1 MSIKSF
7 KLLKYDLI
15 LMGNYP
21 SFQDYHSFEDYQA
34 NYLDAPNAW
43 VTTKPKNYDYYFTNK
58 RCCKIS
64 RRLYRND
71 YERGYLYG
79 YYYKENPLDLEAE
92 F

>member
-1 MSIKSF
+1 MSIQTF

-21 SFQDYHSFEDYQA
+21 SLQNYNSFEDYQG
-34 NYLDAPNAW
+34 NFLDEPHAW
-43 VTTKPKNYDYYFTNK
+43 VRTKPKNYDYYFTNK

-79 YYYKENPLDLEAE
+79 YYEKENPLDLEAE

>member
-1 MSIKSF
+1 MSIHSF
-7 KLLKYDLI
+7 YLLKYDLI

-21 SFQDYHSFEDYQA
+21 SLSFEDYQG
-34 NYLDAPNAW
+34 NFLDAPNAW
-43 VTTKPKNYDYYFTNK
+43 VRTKPKNYDYYFTNK

-79 YYYKENPLDLEAE
+79 YYEKENPLDLEAE